1 MSQEES
7 RQRRNGSRRTG
18 GRAAAAKRPIG
29 SIALASVAVSVFL
42 LGLYGLAR
50 PGLVGTREAPTNRS
64 LKIGIT
70 QEFENLNPVIMSMS
84 ATNYMY
90 RMVNRT
96 LVTLDENTEWK
107 AQLAVEVPSLENGL
121 ARFVEFDGVRKLE
134 ADWHI
139 LPAATWG
146 DGTPVTCHDLQLSW
160 EVAQS
165 PYVSIPN
172 VENYRQ
178 VEQIRIDPQDPKHC
192 TFLYREPKWNFD
204 RPFQFYFLPSHL
216 ERAVFEAYGDEPEG
230 YEQHSLYTRDP
241 TNPGLYHGPYRIKEI
256 QLGSHVV
263 FERNPTFYGEPAHID
278 EIVIVLIPNT
288 GTLEA
293 NLRSGSIDMVSS
305 LGMSFDQALAFAK
318 RVEADA
324 LPFHVNFQP
333 GFVYEHVDLDLD
345 NPVLKDANVRRALVY
360 AIDRQGLVDALFEGK
375 QPPALHF
382 VSPLD
387 PWFTDD
393 PADIAYYEHSRRKA
407 NRLLDEAGWQMAADG
422 FRYGADGQRLRLKLM
437 TTAGNKTREVVQ
449 VYLQDQWRGIGVDV
463 RIQNE
468 PARIFFGQTTRKRQF
483 EGAAMYAWSTSPEN
497 SPRSTLHSGWIPTEE
512 NGWSGQ
518 NQPGWANENVD
529 RLVDAL
535 EVEFDP
541 QRRLELIH
549 GIIGLYT
556 REVPVVPLYYRSDV
570 SVTPANL
577 TGYRLI
583 AHQVQ
588 ATNHVERWNLESEA
602 VDTSRRASR

>member
-1 MSQEES
+1 MSRGRSAEG
-7 RQRRNGSRRTG
+7 RNGSPGAG
-18 GRAAAAKRPIG
+18 GREPAAKRRAG
-29 SIALASVAVSVFL
+29 MRVLLATAVAVLL

-50 PGLVGTREAPTNRS
+50 PGLVDTREAPTNRI

-84 ATNYMY
+84 ATVYMY

-96 LVTLDENTEWK
+96 LVTLDENTEWR

-121 ARFVEFDGVRKLE
+121 ARFVEVDGVRKFE
-134 ADWHI
+134 ADWRI

-178 VEQIRIDPQDPKHC
+178 VEEIRIDPQDPKRC

-204 RPFQFYFLPSHL
+204 RPFQFFLLPDHL
-216 ERAVFEAYGDEPEG
+216 ERPVFEAHGDEPEG

-263 FERNPTFYGEPAHID
+263 FERNPTFYGDQAHIE

-318 RVEADA
+318 RVETDR
-324 LPFHVNFQP
+324 LPFEVHFQP

-345 NPVLKDANVRRALVY
+345 NPVLKDVSVRRALVY
-360 AIDRQGLVDALFEGK
+360 AIDRQGLVDALFEGR

-382 VSPLD
+382 VPPLD
-387 PWFTDD
+387 PWYTED
-393 PADIAYYEHSRRKA
+393 PAHIALYEHSRRKA
-407 NRLLDEAGWQMAADG
+407 NRLLEEAGWRMADDG
-422 FRYGADGQRLRLKLM
+422 LRYDAAGRRLQLKLM

-468 PARIFFGQTTRKRQF
+468 PARIFFGQTTRKRRF
-483 EGAAMYAWSTSPEN
+483 EGAAMYAWTQSPES

-518 NQPGWANENVD
+518 NQPGWANESVD
-529 RLVDAL
+529 RLIEAL

-541 QRRLELIH
+541 LGRLDLIH
-549 GIIGLYT
+549 EVLGYYT

-577 TGYRLI
+577 TGYRLT
-583 AHQVQ
+583 AHQVH
-588 ATNHVERWNLESEA
+588 ATNHVERWNLGQEA
-602 VDTSRRASR
+602 AGAGKQASR